1 MQYFSIDTIQ
11 EAIERLQEYKA
22 NWLLPAFVF
31 AANDVGTEE
40 LVDISQRLGTDH
52 FLDRYFN
59 GHRLGIEPYPDTGN
73 NLLRPRLKGIPAWTK
88 PPFEGD
94 YMVRQ
99 DTKMWGNLF
108 SSRGYREMRL
118 QGLIEGEKAI
128 TRLTDEFQP
137 RFEDEIPDDFRF
149 EDFLVWLYAFEGFP
163 EEIDNWED
171 LRTYLLG
178 QLNLDDFKD
187 PYLGRFSLTD
197 PPVDWPDTIEDR
209 PSNEE
214 FLQALAPKLVA
225 FMAAGGD
232 AVEDEE
238 DKPAEGGVAGGEAEP
253 LLSEDDPVYAAIIQG
268 MQAKESLSFLLAGPP
283 GTGKT
288 RYARQI
294 ALAMAEGDKQRV
306 LFLQFHP
313 AIGYDDFMEGFRPSP
328 VAGGAGVKY
337 DLDARLFLSFANEA
351 AKPENKDK
359 KFVAVIDELNRGDVA
374 RIFGEALTYLEM
386 DYRNVEFTLPF
397 SGKKVVLP
405 DNLVLIATANPYDR
419 SVTDMDDALLRRFWV
434 IQLDPDAATLQ
445 SHLEAEEVEENVV
458 NRTMQVFK
466 ILNETFPNG
475 FGHSNFLRVKS
486 VDDLAAVWLR
496 RVRLG
501 LHRALLHDRDKFEAV
516 SDEIENILKTNDDP
530 EEEAPEAPAPAA

>member
-1 MQYFSIDTIQ
+1 MHYFSIDTIIQ
-11 EAIERLQEYKA
+11 AIERLQNYKA

-31 AANDVGTEE
+31 AANDVGTEA

-59 GHRLGIEPYPDTGN
+59 GSRLGIEPYPRTGN
-73 NLLRPRLKGIPAWTK
+73 NLLRPRLKGIPAWAK

-118 QGLIEGEKAI
+118 EGLIEGEKAI
-128 TRLTDEFQP
+128 NRLTDDFQP
-137 RFEDEIPDDFRF
+137 RFEQEIPDDFRF

-163 EEIDNWED
+163 DEIESWGD
-171 LRTYLLG
+171 LRNYLLN
-178 QLNLDDFKD
+178 QLGLEEFKP
-187 PYLGRFSLTD
+187 PYLGRFSLTT
-197 PPVDWPDTIEDR
+197 PPIDWPETLGTR
-209 PSNEE
+209 PSNEQ
-214 FLQALAPKLVA
+214 FLAALAPKLVVYLA
-225 FMAAGGD
+225 SGGDEEEEEAEESVEGGIAGGL
-232 AVEDEE
+232 
-238 DKPAEGGVAGGEAEP
+238 AEP

-268 MQAKESLSFLLAGPP
+268 MQAKESLAFLLAGPP

-294 ALAMAEGDKQRV
+294 ATAMTEGDSSRV

-313 AIGYDDFMEGFRPSP
+313 AIGYDDFMEGFRPLP
-328 VAGGAGVKY
+328 AVGGAGVKY
-337 DLDARLFLSFANEA
+337 DLDARLFLSFAKDA
-351 AKPENKDK
+351 AKQENKGK

-374 RIFGEALTYLEM
+374 RIFGEALTYLEI
-386 DYRNVEFTLPF
+386 DYRDVEFTLPF

-405 DNLVLIATANPYDR
+405 DNLIVIATANPFDR

-434 IQLDPDAATLQ
+434 IQLDPDGATLQ
-445 SHLEAEEVEENVV
+445 SHLEKEGVEENVV

-466 ILNETFPNG
+466 ILNDTFPNG
-475 FGHSNFLRVKS
+475 FGHSNFLRVKT

-501 LHRALLHDRDKFEAV
+501 LHRSLVHDRDKFESV
-516 SDEIENILKTNDDP
+516 SNEIGSILQTNDDP
-530 EEEAPEAPAPAA
+530 EEAPEAPGPEA

>member
-1 MQYFSIDTIQ
+1 VQYFTIDTIKR
-11 EAIERLQEYKA
+11 AIEHLQNYKA

-31 AANDVGTEE
+31 AANDVGTDG

-59 GHRLGIEPYPDTGN
+59 GSRLGIKPFPGTGN

-118 QGLIEGEKAI
+118 EGLIEGEKAI
-128 TRLTDEFQP
+128 NRLTQDFQP
-137 RFEDEIPDDFRF
+137 RFEQEVSEDFRF

-163 EEIDNWED
+163 DDIEGWED
-171 LRTYLLG
+171 LRNHLLE
-178 QLNLDDFKD
+178 QLELDEFKD
-187 PYLGRFSLTD
+187 PYLGRFSLTE
-197 PPVDWPDTIEDR
+197 PPLDWPETIDA
-209 PSNEE
+209 PLSNEE
-214 FLQALAPKLVA
+214 YLEELAPKLVA
-225 FMAAGGD
+225 FLASGG
-232 AVEDEE
+232 EEE
-238 DKPAEGGVAGGEAEP
+238 DQEAEAVEGGVAGGLSEP
-253 LLSEDDPVYAAIIQG
+253 LLSEDDPIYAAIIQG
-268 MQAKESLSFLLAGPP
+268 MQAKESLAFLLAGPP

-294 ALAMAEGDKQRV
+294 ANAMTQGDTDRV

-313 AIGYDDFMEGFRPSP
+313 AIGYDDFMEGFRPVP
-328 VAGGAGVKY
+328 VAGGSGVKY
-337 DLDARLFLSFANEA
+337 DLDARLFLSFAQEA
-351 AKPENKDK
+351 AKAENKDK
-359 KFVAVIDELNRGDVA
+359 KYVAVIDELNRGDVA
-374 RIFGEALTYLEM
+374 RIFGEALTYLEI

-397 SGKKVVLP
+397 SGNKAILP
-405 DNLVLIATANPYDR
+405 DNLVVIATANPFDR

-434 IQLDPDAATLQ
+434 VQLDPDAAVLQ
-445 SHLEAEEVEENVV
+445 SHLEKEGVEDDVIS
-458 NRTMQVFK
+458 RTMQVFR
-466 ILNETFPNG
+466 ILNEAFPNR
-475 FGHSNFLRVKS
+475 FGHTNFLRVKS

-501 LHRALLHDRDKFEAV
+501 LHRASVHNREKFEAV
-516 SDEIENILKTNDDP
+516 SDEVEAILQTSDDL
-530 EEEAPEAPAPAA
+530 EEAPEAPGPGA